1 VGERRTCLLRR
12 TSGAKVH
19 GAIGDWLLDGCA
31 TYNVMHPYDDG
42 IALDEYVDWLINAGY
57 PIQRIPDH
65 DGWLQRFETSLRA
78 LPEGQRQHTLLPLLN
93 KYQRPEKPVR
103 GP

>member
-1 VGERRTCLLRR
+1 
-12 TSGAKVH
+12 
-19 GAIGDWLLDGCA
+19 
-31 TYNVMHPYDDG
+31 MHPYDDG

-78 LPEGQRQHTLLPLLN
+78 LPEGQRQHTLLPLLHN
-93 KYQRPEKPVR
+93 YQRPEKPVR
-103 GP
+103 RP